1 MTGDHTNMSNH
12 PEYKSSIGQFSTT
25 IILYDPSGDI
35 QPGIREGIAQQ
46 TDIMPTVLSLVGY
59 NKPYVA
65 FGCDLLNTPAAD
77 TWAINYLDGIY
88 QYCKGGYVLQFDGQ
102 QTLGLYRLDDRLMR
116 NNLVVSGNH
125 EVLREA
131 KRQSQMEREAKAI
144 IQQYMDR
151 MIDNRLVP

>member
-1 MTGDHTNMSNH
+1 MSNH
-12 PEYKSSIGQFSTT
+12 PEYKSSIGQFSTS

-88 QYCKGGYVLQFDGQ
+88 QYCKGDYVLQFDGQ

-116 NNLVVSGNH
+116 HNLVVSGNH

-131 KRQSQMEREAKAI
+131 KRQSQLEREAKAI